1 MLAIVNLT
9 VYALA
14 MAGRPRREQI
24 LDRAADLFATRGFHG
39 TSVQDV
45 GAACGISGPALYRH
59 FASKDAML
67 AEMLVGISERLLAE
81 ARARTRQA
89 VDARS
94 ALDALLDWHIDFAL
108 RHRALIVVQDRD
120 WDSLPDDARSRVR
133 RLQRTYIDLW
143 VEQLRRIARSLDRA
157 EAQAR
162 VRAVFG
168 LLNSTPRSARL
179 PDTQMRALLT
189 SMGWAALLA
198 D

>member
-1 MLAIVNLT
+1 LGVPTA
-9 VYALA
+9 
-14 MAGRPRREQI
+14 RREQI
-24 LDRAADLFATRGFHG
+24 LDRAAGLFAARGFHG
-39 TSVQDV
+39 VSVHDV

-81 ARARTRQA
+81 ARSRTAAAAGPRQA
-89 VDARS
+89 
-94 ALDALLDWHIDFAL
+94 LEALLDWHIDFAL

-120 WDSLPDDARSRVR
+120 WDSLTADARARVI
-133 RLQRTYIDLW
+133 RLQRAYIDLW
-143 VEQLRRIARSLDRA
+143 VDQLRAIVSGLERA

-162 VRAVFG
+162 ARAVFG

-179 PDTQMRALLT
+179 PDAEMRALLT

-198 D
+198 T

>member
-1 MLAIVNLT
+1 LAVSSQS
-9 VYALA
+9 
-14 MAGRPRREQI
+14 RREQI
-24 LDRAADLFATRGFHG
+24 LDRAADLFASRGFHG

-81 ARARTRQA
+81 ARSRAGHAT
-89 VDARS
+89 DAS
-94 ALDALLDWHIDFAL
+94 GALDALLDWHIDFAL

-120 WDSLPDDARSRVR
+120 WDSLPDDARARVR

-143 VEQLRRIARSLDRA
+143 VEQLQEIVPDLERA

-162 VRAVFG
+162 ARAVFG

-179 PDTQMRALLT
+179 PDAQMRALLT

-198 D
+198 E